1 MNPALCAV
9 QQPPRKESHV
19 DSNDQPDAA
28 EAPQPNSRRDRVVKT
43 LGACGIL
50 AAVAAVAVV
59 VTRAATH
66 NEAVRENCFAY
77 VNGLNDGYGLAIERL
92 SELLTEE

>member
-1 MNPALCAV
+1 M
-9 QQPPRKESHV
+9 
-19 DSNDQPDAA
+19 DSNDQPNGAD
-28 EAPQPNSRRDRVVKT
+28 APQPHSRRKRIMKALGGCGAMALVAT
-43 LGACGIL
+43 L
-50 AAVAAVAVV
+50 AVV

-77 VNGLNDGYGLAIERL
+77 VNGLNDGYGLAIATL